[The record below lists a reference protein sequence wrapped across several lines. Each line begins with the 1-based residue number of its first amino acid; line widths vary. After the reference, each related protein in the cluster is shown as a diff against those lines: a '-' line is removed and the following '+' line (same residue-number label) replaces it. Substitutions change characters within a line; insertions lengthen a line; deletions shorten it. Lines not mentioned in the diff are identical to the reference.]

1 MDEQEEANGAAVP
14 GLPDDTRQAV
24 SLNLERYYAA
34 ALKRPLVFRPPL
46 MDLATTPRNFIFW
59 WKLLNYVFDLPTPAL
74 FPSLGPF
81 SPDEARVLQRFVHSS
96 EQLAT
101 SRLINHPVKWQL
113 RGGQGVDSEGYIDRP
128 DDEVMRGAL
137 TLFRQIYVGSELASF
152 GVVKNILA
160 RRSLERGE
168 AGTEALRQI
177 RMWAQAHSDLE
188 RAPLPTLAD
197 EAVIA
202 CEEGREPGPADWPED
217 LRPDTL
223 IKTYAYG
230 DFIHWGDRA
239 QDRQAYASSVAMDV
253 LTMSHLLDVV
263 CGFSHLY
270 MGFALV
276 VNQALHEWNDAFGR
290 QF

>member
-1 MDEQEEANGAAVP
+1 VP
-14 GLPDDTRQAV
+14 CERRVGHVGLVGKGLLTRGFPVGVVGGPWGPLEILRTPSGLP
-24 SLNLERYYAA
+24 
-34 ALKRPLVFRPPL
+34 ALSHLGNRDRTGGLSIPGS
-46 MDLATTPRNFIFW
+46 PRS
-59 WKLLNYVFDLPTPAL
+59 KTG
-74 FPSLGPF
+74 LGPTRDTHPVAVA
-81 SPDEARVLQRFVHSS
+81 SPSIGRRPARYR
-96 EQLAT
+96 QLAT

-137 TLFRQIYVGSELASF
+137 TLFRQIYVGSEPASF

-202 CEEGREPGPADWPED
+202 CEEGREPGPVDWPED

-276 VNQALHEWNDAFGR
+276 VNQALHEWNDAFGH